1 MTRPE
6 RQRYTDSLR
15 IRAPKALTEALE
27 RAAQA
32 SLTTE
37 SEYVRQA
44 ILARLKADEPT
55 ATASIE
61 VA

>member
-1 MTRPE
+1 MTMPE
-6 RQRYTDSLR
+6 RHRYTTSLR

-44 ILARLKADEPT
+44 ILARLKADGPT